1 MKNNKGFTIVE
12 LMAVIVLLGLLS
24 TIAVMSI
31 TRYKENAIESEKTS
45 LRQNIVATFGM
56 YRIDN
61 GTSVDEEVKIK
72 KFNATFTFNG
82 KRCENISDDS
92 VIKFVQESG
101 TSKEIYCVRMY
112 CNGIKVIDDSETNNN
127 CNFIN

>member
-1 MKNNKGFTIVE
+1 MKINKGFTIVE
-12 LMAVIVLLGLLS
+12 LMAAIVILGLLS

-31 TRYKENAIESEKTS
+31 TRYKKNAIENERTS

-61 GTSVDEEVKIK
+61 GTSVNEEVKIK

-82 KRCENISDDS
+82 KKCENISDES
-92 VIKFVQESG
+92 VIKFVQASG
-101 TSKEIYCVRMY
+101 TNKETYCV
-112 CNGIKVIDDSETNNN
+112 
-127 CNFIN
+127 